1 MKTINEERLESDLK
15 YRFEYLCDFI
25 GFTADDMKTVTGAAS
40 LLAPVVNTL
49 VDAVYDK
56 LFTYDCTKRQFLPKQ
71 HGYDGVSPASL
82 DELSLEHEQ
91 IKFRKTHL
99 AGYLVKLVTGPYDD
113 KLVEYLDFVG
123 KIHTRKAG
131 NKEIYVP
138 IVQMNVLMG
147 FVADAIN
154 ATIMGLE
161 IPQEAKNQAIRSFSK
176 LLWIQNDLINR
187 HYVA

>member
-1 MKTINEERLESDLK
+1 MKTIDETRLETDLK
-15 YRFEYLCDFI
+15 YRFEFLCDFM
-25 GFTADDMKTVTGAAS
+25 GFGEEDIKTITGAAA

-49 VDAVYDK
+49 VDAVYNK

-71 HGYDGVSPASL
+71 HGYEGEVPTSL
-82 DELSLEHEQ
+82 DALSLEHEQ

-123 KIHTRKAG
+123 KMHTRKAG
-131 NKEIYVP
+131 SADIYVP
-138 IVQMNVLMG
+138 LVQMNALMG

-154 ATIMGLE
+154 ATVMGLD

-176 LLWIQNDLINR
+176 LLWIQNDLITR
-187 HYVA
+187 HYAV